1 MINQYAK
8 LQSMLFSYNNNAL
21 IIGNRKATAQSL
33 VPQMALAWSQLDNEL
48 QSSILK
54 KNYSHSVRV
63 AENFVH
69 LRTII
74 AEMRLSKAVQFEI
87 AKQTNNRK

>member
-1 MINQYAK
+1 MINQYAT
-8 LQSMLFSYNNNAL
+8 LQQMLLSYNNNAL

-54 KNYSHSVRV
+54 KNYSHSLRI
-63 AENFVH
+63 AENFEN
-69 LRTII
+69 LRSII
-74 AEMRLSKAVQFEI
+74 VGMRLSKAVQFEI
-87 AKQTNNRK
+87 AKQTKNRK